1 MRSLA
6 LAAVAALLLNAAPD
20 SADQNAVVRGN
31 TQFAF
36 DLYRAVRE
44 RGGNVF
50 YSPYSVSTALA
61 MTLAGAR
68 GTTADQIVRT
78 LHFPLPSARLHPV
91 VGALMKEVNGDPD
104 KRPDYELFTANA
116 LWGQKGSNFLD
127 AFIAI
132 NRNHYE
138 AGLHEVDFANAT
150 EDARTTINRWV
161 EEQTHDKIAELLPK
175 GILDEM
181 TRLVLTN
188 AVYFNGAWE
197 QPFDPRQTRAGEFHV
212 SDTTTVT
219 VPLMHHDSE
228 FKQMRNGDVIGLDLP
243 YKGRALSMIVLLPQ
257 EKTPLFEL
265 EKKLTPD
272 NLEAWIEAMKP
283 GRVMVTLPTFTI
295 ESQFSLKSTLSK
307 LGMPLAFSRQAD
319 LSGITGRKD
328 LHITEAV
335 HKAFVDVNELGTEA
349 AAATGVGFRMT
360 MLPPRFTANRPF
372 VFLIRDN
379 RNGTVLFVGRVE
391 NPVRS
396 RSA

>member
-6 LAAVAALLLNAAPD
+6 FAAVAALLLNAPPD
-20 SADQNAVVRGN
+20 TADQDAIVRGN

-68 GTTADQIVRT
+68 NTTADQIVRT
-78 LHFPLPSARLHPV
+78 LHFPLHSPRLHPV
-91 VGALMKEVNGDPD
+91 FGALMKQVNGEPAQL
-104 KRPDYELFTANA
+104 PGYELFAANA
-116 LWGQKGSNFLD
+116 LWGQQGSDFQD

-132 NRNHYE
+132 NRDHYE
-138 AGLHEVDFANAT
+138 AGLNEVDFANAP

-161 EEQTHDKIAELLPK
+161 EKQTHDKIAELLPN
-175 GILDEM
+175 GIVDRM

-197 QPFDPRQTRAGEFHV
+197 QPFDPRQTRDGEFHV
-212 SDTTTVT
+212 SDTTIVT
-219 VPLMHHDSE
+219 VRLMHHDSE
-228 FKQMRNGDVIGLDLP
+228 FRHMRNGDVIGLELP
-243 YKGRALSMIVLLPQ
+243 YKGRALSMIVLLPP
-257 EKTPLFEL
+257 EKTPLSEL
-265 EKKLTPD
+265 VKKLTPD
-272 NLEAWIEAMKP
+272 NLSAWVGAMKP
-283 GRVMVTLPTFTI
+283 GRVMVTLPTLTI
-295 ESQFSLKSTLSK
+295 ESQFSLKSVLSR

-328 LHITEAV
+328 LHITEVV

-360 MLPPRFTANRPF
+360 MLPPRFTADRPF

-379 RNGTVLFVGRVE
+379 RTGAILFLGRVV
-391 NPVRS
+391 NPS
-396 RSA
+396 